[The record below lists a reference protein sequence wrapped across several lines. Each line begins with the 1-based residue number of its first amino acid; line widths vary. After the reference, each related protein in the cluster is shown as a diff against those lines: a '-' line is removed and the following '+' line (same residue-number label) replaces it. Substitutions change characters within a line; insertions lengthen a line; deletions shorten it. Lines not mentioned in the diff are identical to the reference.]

1 MCRRRT
7 SSGFIELRGLWVYK
21 DSGEGAAVGAGKKG
35 GGGEIEWEKRTIR
48 NTASISY
55 LHTVLLLLADTN
67 ISKVILIYWRG

>member
-35 GGGEIEWEKRTIR
+35 GGR
-48 NTASISY
+48 NRMGKED
-55 LHTVLLLLADTN
+55 HWKH
-67 ISKVILIYWRG
+67 SKYFLSAYSFTPLSRH